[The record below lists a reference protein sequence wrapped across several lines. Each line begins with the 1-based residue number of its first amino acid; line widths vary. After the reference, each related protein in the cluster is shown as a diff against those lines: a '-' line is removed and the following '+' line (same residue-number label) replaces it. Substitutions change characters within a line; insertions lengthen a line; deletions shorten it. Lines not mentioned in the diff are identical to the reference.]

1 MGKSSNGTVATT
13 KRGKKNRKPS
23 LAERADKFECYQKS
37 VQSPDHEIEFFELA
51 YRDVFD
57 RKPRSLREDF
67 CGTFAICCSWVK
79 SNSKRKATGVDLCP
93 ETLQWGRD
101 HNLSRLKDSQAD
113 RIQLLEQDV
122 RTSEQPTVDILA
134 AQNFSFW
141 IFKTRK
147 EVIEYFKVAR
157 SNLNSDGVMIMDMM
171 GGGDCYNEGHTDKR
185 RIEKGKRGFK
195 YHWEQARF
203 NPVNGDASFYISFK
217 FDDGSK
223 MKRAFEYHWRFWTVP
238 EVLEMAEEA
247 GFSQC
252 HVYWEQEDEDGED
265 TGEWARAES
274 APSNASWLAY
284 IVAVK

>member
-37 VQSPDHEIEFFELA
+37 VQSPDHEIEFFEQA

-157 SNLNSDGVMIMDMM
+157 SNLNSDGVMTTRAILTN
-171 GGGDCYNEGHTDKR
+171 GGLRKASEDSNTTGNKPGSTPSMATPVSTSASSSMT
-185 RIEKGKRGFK
+185 G
-195 YHWEQARF
+195 AR
-203 NPVNGDASFYISFK
+203 
-217 FDDGSK
+217 
-223 MKRAFEYHWRFWTVP
+223 
-238 EVLEMAEEA
+238 
-247 GFSQC
+247 
-252 HVYWEQEDEDGED
+252 
-265 TGEWARAES
+265 
-274 APSNASWLAY
+274 
-284 IVAVK
+284 